1 MISIPEYNTLFVGL
15 SKVGSTSIRN
25 AFGALGICNYQRQHK
40 PETYDS
46 EEHLR
51 QLNVEEYKLGV
62 FRHTHYH
69 IPDFVS
75 YKHLQH
81 LNAQEYKQILGE
93 EDFENRFKFAIVKNP
108 WAILVSQYLSH
119 VRKTPELR
127 VGKGAQN
134 PKMFHRWVAGEYAFR
149 PFDKDYFDNLLCP
162 RHDNTRSKLYIG
174 YEGNQVD
181 GARCLHHRS
190 TYNSQLSWLTD
201 KDGKLAVDFI
211 GRFENLNEDFR
222 TILNKINDIH
232 PLPKET
238 GGNWDLPWIN
248 SRSVGHDYKWYYNDE
263 TIEIVRE
270 HYRED
275 IEAFG
280 YEY

>member
-1 MISIPEYNTLFVGL
+1 MISVPKYNTLFVAG
-15 SKVGSTSIRN
+15 SKIGSTSIRTVCQELEI
-25 AFGALGICNYQRQHK
+25 FRKLPQH
-40 PETYDS
+40 TSGYTS
-46 EEHLR
+46 IEHLR
-51 QLNVEEYKLGV
+51 DLNAEEYKLGI

-81 LNAQEYKQILGE
+81 LNAQEYIQILGK
-93 EDFENRFKFAIVKNP
+93 EDVENRFTFGIVKNP
-108 WAILVSQYLSH
+108 WALLVSHYLSQC
-119 VRKTPELR
+119 RKTPELGVR
-127 VGKGAQN
+127 KGAHSPQ
-134 PKMFHRWVAGEYAFR
+134 MFQRWIAGDYTFR
-149 PFDKDYFDNLLCP
+149 PFDKDYFDNDLCL
-162 RHDNTRSKLYIG
+162 RHDNPASKLYIG

-190 TYNSQLSWLTD
+190 TYNSQLSWLSD

-211 GRFENLNEDFR
+211 GRFENIKEDFR

-232 PLPKET
+232 PLPEEID
-238 GGNWDLPWIN
+238 GNWDLPKIN
-248 SRSVGHDYKWYYNDE
+248 SRSVGYDYKWYYNDE
-263 TIEIVRE
+263 TIERVRE
-270 HYRED
+270 HCRED